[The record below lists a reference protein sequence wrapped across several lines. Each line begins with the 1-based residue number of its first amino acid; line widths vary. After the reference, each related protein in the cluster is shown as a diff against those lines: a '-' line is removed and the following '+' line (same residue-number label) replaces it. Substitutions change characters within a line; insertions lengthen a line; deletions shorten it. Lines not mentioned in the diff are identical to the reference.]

1 MRIGRLDQRVTLLEL
16 VEGVDE
22 FGAPIEEWV
31 EQGTVSADVIA
42 QRGDESFEAAR
53 TEATR
58 LIKVLMRFRDD
69 VTTTWR
75 LQWRGEAYDIVDVD
89 RAERRKG
96 ELWLM
101 GRLRGAE

>member
-1 MRIGRLDQRVTLLEL
+1 MRTGRLDQKVTLSEL

-22 FGAPIEEWV
+22 FGAPIEEWQDRGSV
-31 EQGTVSADVIA
+31 HADVIA

-53 TEATR
+53 TSATR
-58 LIKVLMRFRDD
+58 LIKVLMRWRDD
-69 VTTTWR
+69 VTTSWR
-75 LQWRGEAYDIVDVD
+75 LTWRGEDYDIVDVD
-89 RAERRKG
+89 RAERRRG